1 MVQIRL
7 ALRDYFD
14 LMKILKWRSA
24 DRTLFIRAKQD
35 CSLLETPSKRGV
47 ILPSDF
53 AKESLAQGTIS
64 SA

>member
-14 LMKILKWRSA
+14 LIRILKWRSA
-24 DRTLFIRAKQD
+24 DRTLFIRAKRD

-53 AKESLAQGTIS
+53 FKESQAQGTIS